1 MSDPAKEASGSP
13 KETATVS
20 DSLFTSL
27 ERDFNEAMSALEGEE
42 TLGHFRLEY
51 EKLYRALKKSH
62 TSEKQIVAQCQH
74 LTQELLSNAAKMQA
88 AVKLSQGDHST
99 IEALK
104 KEIEKAWRTVDVANE
119 KDHRAREMVQ
129 TLKQEIQSLQSM
141 IHDGTSMSTDTT
153 STLEQL
159 KLDNKRLLVEG
170 EEMAKQVETYSKEI
184 AELTTSLAT
193 RKADTESNEQER
205 RHLAQRLELVRQEY
219 SRERNARARAE
230 YQCKELLLTLKTR
243 EKALQD
249 RKDRLN
255 AVEAAV
261 RNQQKE
267 LEELRRKK
275 TTLQQQ
281 LDTAANQLYHTQQSY
296 NDSVDTTA
304 ALNARL
310 QELEKQIT
318 LTERQVIDAREE
330 GARVSRIEER
340 DFREFDRLKQQI
352 DNICKDEENLA
363 YQEETV
369 RKRIAMVQREKT
381 SLKEAVNLLDREC
394 ALLEKKGAKEELLRS
409 ATLKLVK
416 SENDKQAE
424 LEECIAQET
433 EVGRRLKE
441 TLQRLEKERENCVAE
456 VSQMSGQSSG
466 AAEELKMA
474 VVQVDEAQRKLEESE
489 RRLSQQQAKYE
500 QMRAERNQLSK
511 RLVDAQDEIVE
522 RKQRLKVVDHQVQQ
536 FKEELALKTRK
547 CQTDTSQYKVSKERL
562 TKARQL
568 VNDSTLSFEA
578 VKKEGERIG
587 QEIKQLVKVVQE
599 CDNNLSTQQHAFLEM
614 SNERDT
620 LAAQLIRRNDELGL
634 LYEQLRLLQA
644 TVRDGEAA
652 YRDRLDDLRLL
663 TLKTKEIQHQ
673 SVLAQVRGR
682 DVAITKERLKQKQK
696 DVLLEQAKVAA
707 LAEELENSQNESR
720 WRRVGRPEPT
730 MAELESKMKLLQRHL
745 LTKSEECMKQEM
757 ALEEKQ
763 RLVLELQTV
772 SSRQPGPEVSQQ
784 LNIYQK
790 DLQKKNAQMKQK
802 ASEINMT
809 SSQTAELRYEV
820 ARLRR
825 ELEEIRQKYYDMKV
839 KNDAMLAPAAENAA

>member
-1 MSDPAKEASGSP
+1 MSEPVKQTAS
-13 KETATVS
+13 VS
-20 DSLFTSL
+20 DTLFTTL

-42 TLGHFRLEY
+42 SLGHFRLEY

-62 TSEKQIVAQCQH
+62 TSEKQIVAQCQQ

-141 IHDGTSMSTDTT
+141 IHDGTNVSTDTT

-170 EEMAKQVETYSKEI
+170 EEMSKQVDTYSKEI
-184 AELTTSLAT
+184 AELTTSLTA
-193 RKADTESNEQER
+193 RKAATEADELEKKQ
-205 RHLAQRLELVRQEY
+205 LAQRLELVRQEY
-219 SRERNARARAE
+219 NRERNARERAE
-230 YQCKELLLTLKTR
+230 YQCRELLLTLKAR
-243 EKALQD
+243 QKALQD
-249 RKDRLN
+249 RKERLN

-261 RNQQKE
+261 TSQQTE
-267 LEELRRKK
+267 LEDLQRRK

-281 LDTAANQLYHTQQSY
+281 LDTADNQLYHTRQSY
-296 NDSVDTTA
+296 NDSVDTTT

-310 QELEKQIT
+310 QQLEKQNT
-318 LTERQVIDAREE
+318 ATEKKVVEAREE
-330 GARVSRIEER
+330 CVRVSRIEER

-352 DNICKDEENLA
+352 DSIRRDEENLS

-369 RKRIAMVQREKT
+369 RKRIAAVQREKT
-381 SLKEAVNLLDREC
+381 NLKEAMELLNREC
-394 ALLEKKGAKEELLRS
+394 VLLEKKGAKEVSLQ
-409 ATLKLVK
+409 ADTLKLVK
-416 SENDKQAE
+416 NETDHQAE
-424 LEECIAQET
+424 LEESIAQET

-456 VSQMSGQSSG
+456 VSQVSGQFNG
-466 AAEELKMA
+466 AAEELKIA
-474 VVQVDEAQRKLEESE
+474 AVQVDEAQRKLEESE
-489 RRLSQQQAKYE
+489 RRLTQQQAKYE
-500 QMRAERNQLSK
+500 QVRAERNQLSK

-522 RKQRLKVVDHQVQQ
+522 CRQRVKVADHQVQQ

-547 CQTDTSQYKVSKERL
+547 CQTDTSQYKVLKERL

-568 VNDSTLSFEA
+568 VNDSTAGFDA
-578 VKKEGERIG
+578 TKREGERIG
-587 QEIKQLVKVVQE
+587 QDIKQLVKVVQE
-599 CDNNLSTQQHAFLEM
+599 CDTNLSTQQHEFLKM

-644 TVRDGEAA
+644 TVNDGEAA

-663 TLKTKEIQHQ
+663 NLKSNEIQHQ

-682 DVAITKERLKQKQK
+682 VVAATKDRLKEKQR
-696 DVLLEQAKVAA
+696 DVLLEQARVAA
-707 LAEELENSQNESR
+707 LAEELENSQNGSR
-720 WRRVGRPEPT
+720 WRRVGGTEPT
-730 MAELESKMKLLQRHL
+730 MAELESKMKVLQRHL

-763 RLVLELQTV
+763 RLVLELQAM
-772 SSRQPGPEVSQQ
+772 SSRQHGPEVAQQ
-784 LNIYQK
+784 LNVYQK
-790 DLQKKNAQMKQK
+790 DLQKKHAQMKQK

-809 SSQTAELRYEV
+809 ATQTAELRYEV

-825 ELEEIRQKYYDMKV
+825 ELEEMRQKYYDMKV
-839 KNDAMLAPAAENAA
+839 KNDALLASATENTV